1 MEFTPLTC
9 TSAIDLSDVPE
20 NNGRIIRKWRREEL
34 THGFRIFDT
43 DRSISETV
51 DNVDDDP
58 LSVCHDGDDLDAGN
72 W

>member
-1 MEFTPLTC
+1 MT
-9 TSAIDLSDVPE
+9 
-20 NNGRIIRKWRREEL
+20 RKRRWEEL
-34 THGFRIFDT
+34 THSFRILDA
-43 DRSISETV
+43 DGSISETV